1 MAAYYT
7 YNFLPPISSDLDS
20 LLHDFEQESNHD
32 YQSFANVWRN
42 HKLELLFKY
51 FEQEDFLFSKE
62 FSSI

>member
-7 YNFLPPISSDLDS
+7 YNFLPPVSSDLDS
-20 LLHDFEQESNHD
+20 LLHNFEQQTEHD

-51 FEQEDFLFSKE
+51 F
-62 FSSI
+62 